1 MKALC
6 LKASFFYPF
15 FFKIYECI
23 SLFLKILA
31 LNFSARADILTA
43 VRYKDGK
50 QMYKHHK
57 KLAVEKKNCDREEK
71 KCMREMV
78 RSVASFHLSK

>member
-1 MKALC
+1 MFR
-6 LKASFFYPF
+6 SQFFLILF
-15 FFKIYECI
+15 FLKIYERI

-31 LNFSARADILTA
+31 FNFSARADILTA

-57 KLAVEKKNCDREEK
+57 KLAVEKNCDREEK
-71 KCMREMV
+71 NV
-78 RSVASFHLSK
+78 